1 MKNTM
6 LICTALVCAML
17 CTACGETDTPVTTDT
32 ATTVAPIETTAAP
45 VTTEAPVTT
54 AAPVETTPLP
64 ETTAAPVETTA
75 ATTTEA
81 STTTAPNVL
90 QYTPLGENE
99 LKKRM
104 AKAKQEKSLCIVIDP
119 GHGLVDPGAVHEKNL
134 GKTTEAELTM
144 IIAQRLATALE
155 ARGYK
160 TVLTHDG
167 KTKPYTEYDDGKLMF
182 GPSERCGFSN
192 AQDAHLFISL
202 HCDAYPQS
210 TSVSGTR
217 IYYPVDTPNSTKY
230 DKEFANVCKKAL
242 ETAFPDAKKVS
253 LMDMHGTD
261 CYTVIYKTVVPSI
274 LVECGFI
281 TNKDDAAKLLDPAW
295 QQTFAEAMATG
306 VDAFF
311 N

>member
-6 LICTALVCAML
+6 LICTVLVCAML
-17 CTACGETDTPVTTDT
+17 CTACGETDT
-32 ATTVAPIETTAAP
+32 
-45 VTTEAPVTT
+45 PVTT

-64 ETTAAPVETTA
+64 ETTAAPVE
-75 ATTTEA
+75 TTEA

-167 KTKPYTEYDDGKLMF
+167 KTKPYTEYDDGKLMY

-210 TSVSGTR
+210 ASVSGTR

-281 TNKDDAAKLLDPAW
+281 TNKDDAAKQLDPAW